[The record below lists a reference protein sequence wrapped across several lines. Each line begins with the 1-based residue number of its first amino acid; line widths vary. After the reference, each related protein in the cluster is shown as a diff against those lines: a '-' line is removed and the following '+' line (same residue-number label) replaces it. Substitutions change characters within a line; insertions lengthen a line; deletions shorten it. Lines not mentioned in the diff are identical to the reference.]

1 MQEAAD
7 GNRTTA
13 WVKEGLAAGGKRP
26 KSGERDGQEETEKH
40 GERDRQTAEKQRN
53 RGRRKQRERQEDRGE
68 GGPRQ
73 KREKLF
79 KQGLSDRTDGVK
91 GNRAFKREG
100 NHRLNL
106 EDWLSL
112 KSTPPAPPPTPG
124 FSVILAKCILP
135 VFWLHP
141 GRNAKMPV
149 PILTAP
155 PQPWSLL
162 FPGGWEGGRLG

>member
-112 KSTPPAPPPTPG
+112 KSTPPAPPP
-124 FSVILAKCILP
+124 
-135 VFWLHP
+135 
-141 GRNAKMPV
+141 
-149 PILTAP
+149 P
-155 PQPWSLL
+155 PASAS
-162 FPGGWEGGRLG
+162 F